1 MSEQDYV
8 DFAEYYDLDHALTF
22 DLDFYLDY
30 ARQTGS
36 PILDL
41 ACGTGRVLIP
51 LAEAGYELHGVD
63 ISANMLAVCRGAVQA
78 QSLAHR
84 VILTEADMAAFD
96 LPRKE
101 FAMALVALRSFM
113 HLLTCERQ
121 QSCLRSLHEHLRP
134 GGMLVINIIA
144 PDPRR
149 LALEPGES
157 FAVAREFDL
166 PNGNHVLRKQR
177 LAEHDRR
184 SQVRRFE
191 FLFEE
196 FDADGRLVTSRIVP
210 LQTRYIFYDEM
221 IDLLES
227 TGFQIIDVFRDYDK
241 NAYDGTGEMI
251 VVAQRAET

>member
-8 DFAEYYDLDHALTF
+8 DFAEYYDFDHALTF
-22 DLDFYLDY
+22 DLDFYLDL

-51 LAEAGYELHGVD
+51 LARAGYELYGVD
-63 ISANMLAVCRGAVQA
+63 ISANMLDVCRRALEEQR
-78 QSLAHR
+78 LADR
-84 VILTEADMAAFD
+84 VFLTKADMAAFD

-101 FAMALVALRSFM
+101 FPLALIALRSFM
-113 HLLTCERQ
+113 HLLTRERQ
-121 QSCLRSLHEHLRP
+121 LSCLHHIHDHLRLA
-134 GGMLVINIIA
+134 GTLVFNVIA
-144 PDPRR
+144 PDRR
-149 LALEPGES
+149 CLAAEPDES

-177 LAEHDRR
+177 LAQHDRR
-184 SQVRRFE
+184 RQVRRFE

-196 FDADGRLVTSRIVP
+196 YDARGRLVASRLVP
-210 LQTRYIFYDEM
+210 IQTRYLFYNEM

-227 TGFQIIDVFRDYDK
+227 AGFKISDVFRDYDK
-241 NAYDGTGEMI
+241 NPYDGTGEMI
-251 VVAQRAET
+251 VVARHSE

>member
-1 MSEQDYV
+1 
-8 DFAEYYDLDHALTF
+8 
-22 DLDFYLDY
+22 
-30 ARQTGS
+30 
-36 PILDL
+36 
-41 ACGTGRVLIP
+41 
-51 LAEAGYELHGVD
+51 
-63 ISANMLAVCRGAVQA
+63 VQA
-78 QSLAHR
+78 QNLAHR

-113 HLLTCERQ
+113 HLLTCKRQ
-121 QSCLRSLHEHLRP
+121 HSCLRSLHEHLRP